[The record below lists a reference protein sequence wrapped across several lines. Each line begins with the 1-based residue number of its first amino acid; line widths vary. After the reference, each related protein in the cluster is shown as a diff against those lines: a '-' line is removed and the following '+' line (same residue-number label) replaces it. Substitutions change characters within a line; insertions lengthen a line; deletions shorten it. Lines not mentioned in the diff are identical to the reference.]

1 MKRLALLS
9 AFTLAL
15 AARADEGMWTF
26 DNFPSKKVQQ
36 KYGFSPDAQWLQE
49 AQLSSVRLA
58 GGCSGS
64 FVSPEGLVMTNHHCA
79 HSCIEQLSTK
89 EKDFV
94 AQGFYAPAPENEVKC
109 PEIELNQLV
118 QIADVTA
125 QVHGATKGLAP
136 GKEFNDKRKAAM
148 ASIEKD
154 CAAGNDKLRCDVV
167 ELYHGGQYSLY
178 KYKRFQDVRLVFA
191 PEFPI
196 AFFGGDPD
204 NFNFPRYDLDV
215 SFIRAYEDGK
225 PARAEHYFKWSPEG
239 AKEGELTF
247 VSGHPGGTDRELTM
261 AELQYQRDI
270 ALPERLFDLAQ
281 YRGALTMFTQ
291 SSPEHYRIA
300 EAQLFGIENS
310 YKAIKGRYEALITPT
325 LWNQKRER
333 ENALRAKVDGRSALR
348 KKYGSAWG
356 DVAKAVAMFQ
366 PRRKEFKYLEQAAGF
381 NSPLYKIARDLVR
394 GTEELQKPNEQRLR
408 EYTDSKLPQLKQKLF
423 SKAPIYEDFE
433 LFKLSY
439 GLTKVREEL
448 GADHPFVKKVLG
460 KKSPQEVAQ
469 ELVKTKLH
477 DVKLR
482 EQLWQAGREA
492 VLASNDPMI
501 QFAKAVDVDARPI
514 RIWHDEE
521 VETLQVSGDQRV
533 AAAKF
538 DLEGKGSYPDA
549 TFTLRLSYGAVK
561 GYEENGRHVNPFTT
575 IGGAFERA
583 TGRDPFK
590 LPDSW
595 LRANENRQVNLAT
608 PFNLCTTNDIIGGNS
623 GSPVF
628 DKDRQIVGLIF
639 DGNIQSLGGEYGF
652 DESVNR
658 AVAVHSSALL
668 EALDHI
674 YGARRIVTELKG
686 GAGTATGA
694 GAK

>member
-1 MKRLALLS
+1 MKRLALLA
-9 AFTLAL
+9 AFAVAA
-15 AARADEGMWTF
+15 AARADEGMWTY
-26 DNFPSKKVQQ
+26 DNFPSKKVAQ
-36 KYGFSPDAQWLQE
+36 KYGFAPDAQWLEE
-49 AQLSSVRLA
+49 ARLSSVRLA

-64 FVSPEGLVMTNHHCA
+64 FVSPDGLVMTNHHCA
-79 HSCIEQLSTK
+79 HGCIEQLSTK
-89 EKDFV
+89 DKDFV
-94 AQGFYAPAPENEVKC
+94 AQGFYAPQAENEVKC
-109 PEIELNQLV
+109 PEIELNELV
-118 QIADVTA
+118 KISDVSA
-125 QVHGATKGLAP
+125 QVQGATKGLKP

-148 ASIEKD
+148 AGIEKE
-154 CAAGNDKLRCDVV
+154 CSAGNDKVRCDVV

-178 KYKRFQDVRLVFA
+178 IYKRFQDVRLVFA
-191 PEFPI
+191 PEFAI

-225 PARAEHYFKWSPEG
+225 PARTEHYFKWSPGG
-239 AKEGELTF
+239 AKEGDLTF

-261 AELQYQRDI
+261 RELEYQRDI

-291 SSPEHYRIA
+291 SSPEHNRIA
-300 EAQLFGIENS
+300 EADLFGVENS
-310 YKAIKGRYEALITPT
+310 FKALKGRFEALTTPT
-325 LWNQKRER
+325 LWNKLAGR
-333 ENALRAKVDGRSALR
+333 ENAVRAKVYARPSLR
-348 KKYGSAWG
+348 RKYGAAWE
-356 DVAKAVAMFQ
+356 DVVKAIDAFQ
-366 PRRKEFKYLEQAAGF
+366 PRHKEYQYVEYAAGF
-381 NSPLYKIARDLVR
+381 SSKLFRVARALVR
-394 GTEELQKPNEQRLR
+394 GTEELQKPNEVRLR
-408 EYTDSKLPQLKQKLF
+408 EYTDAKLPQLKQQLF
-423 SKAPIYEDFE
+423 SKAPIYEDLE

-439 GLTKVREEL
+439 GLTKLREAL

-460 KKSPQEVAQ
+460 KKSPQELAQ
-469 ELVKTKLH
+469 ELVKSKLA

-482 EQLWQAGREA
+482 EQLWQGGRDA
-492 VLASNDPMI
+492 VAASTDPML
-501 QFAKAVDVDARPI
+501 QLVRLTDPDARAL
-514 RIWHDEE
+514 RKWHDEE
-521 VETLQVSGDQRV
+521 IEPLQIAAEEKI

-538 DLEGKGSYPDA
+538 EIEGKSHYPDA

-561 GYEENGRHVNPFTT
+561 GYQENGRHIDPITAFA
-575 IGGAFERA
+575 GAFERA

-595 LRANENRQVNLAT
+595 VHANENKQINLDT
-608 PFNLCTTNDIIGGNS
+608 PFDFCSTNDIIGGNS

-639 DGNIQSLGGEYGF
+639 DGNIQSLGGDYGF
-652 DESVNR
+652 DETVNR
-658 AVAVHSSALL
+658 AISVHSAALI

-686 GAGTATGA
+686 GASPS